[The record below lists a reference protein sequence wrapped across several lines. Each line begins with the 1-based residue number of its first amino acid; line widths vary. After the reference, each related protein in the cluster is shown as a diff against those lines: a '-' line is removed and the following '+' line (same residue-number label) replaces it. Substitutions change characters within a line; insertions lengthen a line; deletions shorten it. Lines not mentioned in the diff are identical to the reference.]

1 MRSIKNIRFRIPL
14 MSLIKYKGFKV
25 LVMCD
30 LPFSEL
36 EKTEVYNL
44 TDEGFDLQ
52 LMNKLKENLEIVEDI
67 LNIKSE
73 PIDLD

>member
-1 MRSIKNIRFRIPL
+1 
-14 MSLIKYKGFKV
+14 MSLIKYKGFKI

-44 TDEGFDLQ
+44 TDDGFDLQ